1 MSTIPED
8 PWRPTHVGWLPPRPA
23 PGNPQKT
30 TVQNDDRG
38 WGSVPPVEYRAEELA
53 IKAGT
58 TVRNLRAYRDH
69 GLLAAPERRGRLAVY
84 NDSHLD
90 RLLLISKLIQRG
102 YTLANIGELLAGQ
115 ARGVDVA
122 ELLGVEAALLE
133 PDPSGLGDV
142 LTGAQLMNMYGDTDG
157 RRIDATELVGIIEP
171 IDGDVALPER
181 RYRVRK
187 PRAFRAGRELV
198 EAGVPLDVAI
208 AQSGEIAKGVQ
219 PIAHNLVMLVADR
232 LLLDAES
239 ALAGNDSEHQ
249 AAIVGV
255 AQSLR
260 PLAGGVVA
268 EELAL
273 AMDDQIRQHLGHLI
287 DQLLVETER
296 RERANGNDDS
306 GDDGR
311 DA

>member
-1 MSTIPED
+1 M
-8 PWRPTHVGWLPPRPA
+8 
-23 PGNPQKT
+23 
-30 TVQNDDRG
+30 
-38 WGSVPPVEYRAEELA
+38 EYRAEELA

-122 ELLGVEAALLE
+122 ELLGVEAELLE
-133 PDPSGLGDV
+133 PHPSDLGDV
-142 LTGAQLMNMYGDTDG
+142 LTGAQLMRLYGDTDG
-157 RRIDATELVGIIEP
+157 VRIDATERVGIIEA

-181 RYRVRK
+181 SYRVRK
-187 PRAFRAGRELV
+187 PRAFRAGRDLV
-198 EAGVPLDVAI
+198 AAGVPLDLAI
-208 AQSGEIAKGVQ
+208 AQSGKIAKGVQ
-219 PIAHNLVMLVADR
+219 PIAHDLVMLVAD
-232 LLLDAES
+232 LLLQDAES
-239 ALAGNDSEHQ
+239 ALAGRDSGEQ
-249 AAIVGV
+249 AAVVGV

-273 AMDDQIRQHLGHLI
+273 AMDDEIRQHLGHLI
-287 DQLLVETER
+287 DRLLVETGRQEHPSG
-296 RERANGNDDS
+296 RAAAQAPAASLDI
-306 GDDGR
+306 
-311 DA
+311 